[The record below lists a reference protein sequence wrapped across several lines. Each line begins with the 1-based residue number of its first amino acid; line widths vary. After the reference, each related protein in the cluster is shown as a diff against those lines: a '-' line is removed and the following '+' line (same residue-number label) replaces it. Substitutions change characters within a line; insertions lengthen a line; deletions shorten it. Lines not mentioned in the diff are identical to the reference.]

1 MINSTRSKVIYVIS
15 DRIPI
20 QSGYMITF
28 PYFDESNIK
37 AIITD
42 GKTEMTVDPSNY
54 TVVTVGTVPYLRF
67 LPGYTFPEEVTKIVI
82 SREMEIFQETDLE
95 NGEIID
101 AEQIELVFDMIVAI
115 CQQLDEKLSRT
126 LMTTSTESS
135 PIILPESDKRA
146 GHLLG
151 FDENGNILPV
161 LTSDIE
167 QKLNEALAAE
177 ENTLNYCEV
186 THGYTLD
193 AMNYRDQ
200 TKAVRDSAENF
211 YRMAELASTKC
222 SLLYSKARELHSF
235 VLAVRND
242 ISAIKAAVFE
252 YEESTRA
259 YRDQTEA
266 SASSA
271 SSDKAQVSS
280 MKEEVLAAKEKTLDY
295 CEVTHG
301 YTLDAMNYR
310 DQTKAVRDSAENFYS
325 MAELASAKCSLL
337 YSKARELHSLI
348 LAVRNEISAIEASVS
363 ASEENARAY
372 RDQAVASSSSA
383 ASDRTQVSSMKA
395 EVLQAK
401 GDAAQ
406 SAAKSADEKNQ
417 TEALRKQSEASLEE
431 MKSLR
436 DQISALSS
444 SAAPESVVIRD
455 GVAYKVSV
463 YTKGK
468 NVYRKYEKVATA

>member
-54 TVVTVGTVPYLRF
+54 TVVTVGTVPYLKF
-67 LPGYTFPEEVTKIVI
+67 VSGYTFPEEVTKIVI

-200 TKAVRDSAENF
+200 TKTVRDSAENF

-242 ISAIKAAVFE
+242 ISAMKAAVSE

-259 YRDQTEA
+259 Y
-266 SASSA
+266 
-271 SSDKAQVSS
+271 
-280 MKEEVLAAKEKTLDY
+280 
-295 CEVTHG
+295 H
-301 YTLDAMNYR
+301 
-310 DQTKAVRDSAENFYS
+310 
-325 MAELASAKCSLL
+325 
-337 YSKARELHSLI
+337 
-348 LAVRNEISAIEASVS
+348 
-363 ASEENARAY
+363 
-372 RDQAVASSSSA
+372 DQAEASSSSA
-383 ASDRTQVSSMKA
+383 ASDRAQVSSMKT
-395 EVLQAK
+395 EVMQAK

-417 TEALRKQSEASLEE
+417 TEAIRKQSEASLEE